1 MSQIYK
7 INITIIFKLLLIA
20 IFLIVVAYLYFVS
33 ITVTAAVENKENL
46 KNLENINQEYQGL
59 ERQYFNLV
67 GKFDADYAQQLG
79 FVDQGKKVDYVVR
92 QSALVLR

>member
-1 MSQIYK
+1 MTNTQ
-7 INITIIFKLLLIA
+7 IFKSLLTA
-20 IFLIVVAYLYFVS
+20 SFLITLLYLYFVS
-33 ITVTAAVENKENL
+33 ITVNAAIQNKQNL
-46 KNLENINQEYQGL
+46 KNLQNINQGYQEL

-67 GKFDADYAQQLG
+67 GKIDSDYAQQLG